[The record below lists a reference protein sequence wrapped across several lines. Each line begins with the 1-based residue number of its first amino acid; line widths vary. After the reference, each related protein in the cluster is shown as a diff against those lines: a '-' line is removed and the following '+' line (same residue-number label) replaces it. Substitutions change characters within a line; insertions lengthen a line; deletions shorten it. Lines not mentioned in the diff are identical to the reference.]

1 MKLIRFGKKGK
12 EQPGL
17 MDKDGNIRSLAEY
30 VDDIHGPSLSPSEI
44 AKLQKIDPDS
54 LPLIAKDTRIGA
66 CVSNVG
72 KLICIGLNFADHA
85 KETGADIPLE
95 PVVFMKASS
104 AISGPND
111 DILIPRNSEKTDWE
125 VELAFVIGTKA
136 KYVSEAEAEQHI
148 AGYFICHDVSERAF
162 QLERGGQ
169 WDKGKGCDSFGP
181 IGPYILT
188 RDEMGDISNL
198 NMWLEV
204 NGKRYQDG
212 NTKTMI
218 FKPAFIVSYLSH
230 FMSLHPGDI
239 VTTGTPPGV
248 GLGQNPPI
256 FLKSGDVVELGI
268 EGLGSQRQ
276 NVKADS

>member
-1 MKLIRFGKKGK
+1 MKLIRFGQKGK

-17 MDKDGNIRSLAEY
+17 LDKDGNIRSLSEY

-44 AKLQKIDPDS
+44 AKLQKIAPDS

-125 VELAFVIGTKA
+125 VELAFVIGIKA
-136 KYVSEAEAEQHI
+136 KYVSETEAEQHI

-169 WDKGKGCDSFGP
+169 WDKGKCCDSFGP

-188 RDEMGDISNL
+188 RDEMGDVSNL